1 MKAYKILTIITIV
14 ILIAILSVASF
25 MGVYKL
31 KDYRVKNVIPNYLFG
46 KEFSKSRVI
55 SLEIDDSTKE
65 TKIYDKDGNEI
76 TEQQDGIEYT
86 EANGYKTVGY
96 FMQSRVGDCI
106 ERNLLRTGKA
116 KVPNTA
122 IAATSNR
129 LEMPSYDEGFDELYF
144 VSILPEGFS
153 ISEWREQ
160 K

>member
-1 MKAYKILTIITIV
+1 MPVLV
-14 ILIAILSVASF
+14 IMIGIQGSCKTTF
-25 MGVYKL
+25 C
-31 KDYRVKNVIPNYLFG
+31 
-46 KEFSKSRVI
+46 KERFPGYEHI
-55 SLEIDDSTKE
+55 SLDDLHTRNKE
-65 TKIYDKDGNEI
+65 RIVYRSVLEKHLDIVVDNTNPTIADRIKYMEPAK
-76 TEQQDGIEYT
+76 
-86 EANGYKTVGY
+86 ANGYKTVGY